1 MNKIFNLDN
10 PVMVFLT
17 RVADLIILNVLAIV
31 CSLPIITIGASW
43 TAMHYVT
50 IRMVRKE
57 EGYIARDFFKSF
69 KENFKQATVIWLI
82 AMVALFVIVGD
93 YFIFFSDPA
102 SIPKWI
108 MVVIVILTYL
118 ALSTIVFV
126 FPLLA
131 RYKNT
136 TGKMILNA
144 FLLSVANVPH
154 AVTHIVFFAL
164 PIVLLIFKPQFLALI
179 AMIGYSGLAYIGSI
193 FWNQIFKK
201 MEPEAEASSDEEEM
215 NETDEVL
222 VEEIE
227 TSAEEAVE

>member
-10 PVMVFLT
+10 PVMVFLA
-17 RVADLIILNVLAIV
+17 RIADLIILNVLAII

-57 EGYIARDFFKSF
+57 EGYIAKDFFKSF
-69 KENFKQATVIWLI
+69 KENFKQATIIWII

-93 YFIFFSDPA
+93 YFIFFSDPTD
-102 SIPKWI
+102 IPKWI
-108 MVVIVILTYL
+108 MVIIVILSYL
-118 ALSTIVFV
+118 VLSTIVFV

-144 FLLSVANVPH
+144 FLLSIANVPH
-154 AVTHIVFFAL
+154 AVTHIVFFIL
-164 PIVLLIFKPQFLALI
+164 PIVLLIFKPHFIALI
-179 AMIGYSGLAYIGSI
+179 GMIGYAGLAYIGSI

-201 MEPEAEASSDEEEM
+201 MEPE
-215 NETDEVL
+215 ETA
-222 VEEIE
+222 
-227 TSAEEAVE
+227 SAEVDVVEDVVVEVSELSSEDNAE

>member
-10 PVMVFLT
+10 PVMVFLA
-17 RVADLIILNVLAIV
+17 RIADLIILNVLAII

-57 EGYIARDFFKSF
+57 EGYIAKDFFKSF
-69 KENFKQATVIWLI
+69 KENFKQATIIWII

-93 YFIFFSDPA
+93 YFIFFSDPTD
-102 SIPKWI
+102 IPKWI
-108 MVVIVILTYL
+108 MVIIVILSYL
-118 ALSTIVFV
+118 VLSTIVFV

-144 FLLSVANVPH
+144 FLLSIANVPH
-154 AVTHIVFFAL
+154 AVTHIVFFIL
-164 PIVLLIFKPQFLALI
+164 PIVLLIFKPHFIALI
-179 AMIGYSGLAYIGSI
+179 GMIGYAGLAYIGSI

-201 MEPEAEASSDEEEM
+201 MEPE
-215 NETDEVL
+215 ETA
-222 VEEIE
+222 
-227 TSAEEAVE
+227 SAEDDVAEDVVVEVSELSSEDNAE